1 MLARIGPL
9 AAALAVLAAIGCGG
23 GDGYG
28 DGGRSTLPRGD
39 ERVELDPAD
48 FTTRIDN
55 PYWPMTPGSRW
66 VYRETDPDGTEKRVE
81 VTVTHRTKRVA
92 RVRARVVHDV
102 VTQGGA
108 LVENTHDWYAQDR
121 AGNVWYLGESTREYE
136 NRKVASTEG
145 SWEAGVDGAQ
155 AGVVM
160 PAEPRVGMSYRQ
172 EQYAGQAEDRAR
184 ILSLDEQAEVP
195 FGRFRRVLMT
205 KDYTPLEPA
214 VLEHK
219 LYARGVGPV
228 LVLSLSGGGGREEL
242 IRFHSPR

>member
-1 MLARIGPL
+1 MVARVGPL
-9 AAALAVLAAIGCGG
+9 TVALVVLAAIGCGG
-23 GDGYG
+23 GDGHG
-28 DGGRSTLPRGD
+28 DGGRSAVPRGD

-66 VYRETDPDGTEKRVE
+66 VYRETDPDGTQKRVE

-92 RVRARVVHDV
+92 GVRARVVHDV
-102 VTQGGA
+102 VTRGGA
-108 LVENTHDWYAQDR
+108 LVENTYDWYAQDR
-121 AGNVWYLGESTREYE
+121 AGNVWYLGERTREYE
-136 NRKVASTEG
+136 NGNLASTEG

-172 EQYAGQAEDRAR
+172 EQYAGHAEDRAR
-184 ILSLDEQAEVP
+184 ILSLDEQVEVP

-228 LVLSLSGGGGREEL
+228 LVLSLSGGGGGEEL

>member
-1 MLARIGPL
+1 MRVGVGPL
-9 AAALAVLAAIGCGG
+9 AVALAVLAAAGCGG
-23 GDGYG
+23 GDKDA
-28 DGGRSTLPRGD
+28 DGGRSALPRGG
-39 ERVELDPAD
+39 ERVDLDPAN

-55 PYWPMTPGSRW
+55 PYWPMAPGSRW
-66 VYRETDPDGTEKRVE
+66 VYRETDPNGPEQRVE

-92 RVRARVVHDV
+92 GVEARVVHDV
-102 VTQGGA
+102 VTRRGA
-108 LVENTHDWYAQDR
+108 VVENTYDWYAQDR
-121 AGNVWYLGESTREYE
+121 AGNVWYLGESTREYV
-136 NRKVASTEG
+136 NGKVASTAG

-160 PAEPRVGMSYRQ
+160 PADPRVGMSYRQ
-172 EQYAGQAEDRAR
+172 EQYAGHAEDRAR

-195 FGRFRRVLMT
+195 FGRFRGVLMT
-205 KDYTPLEPA
+205 KDYTPLEPD

-219 LYARGVGPV
+219 FYARGVGPV

>member
-1 MLARIGPL
+1 MLPLVGPL
-9 AAALAVLAAIGCGG
+9 TVALIVLAAIGCGG
-23 GDGYG
+23 GDGDG
-28 DGGRSTLPRGD
+28 DGGRSAVPRGD

-55 PYWPMTPGSRW
+55 PYWPMAPGSGW

-92 RVRARVVHDV
+92 GARARVVHDV

-108 LVENTHDWYAQDR
+108 LVENTYDWYAQDR

-136 NRKVASTEG
+136 NGKVASTAG

-155 AGVVM
+155 AGIVM

-172 EQYAGQAEDRAR
+172 EQYAGHAEDRAR
-184 ILSLDEQAEVP
+184 ILSLDKKVEVP

-242 IRFHSPR
+242 IRFDSPR